1 MGLFQNIVRYFTK
14 IEEPPEYFKAVDT
27 TLETEE
33 ELRKLLKE
41 SNAKVKALENILC
54 SLATQVIDAVD
65 TAADSLE
72 YSGYTEE
79 EEEEEEADE
88 FMTVLYIIDD
98 KPLED
103 FTDEEAAEYYSLS

>member
-79 EEEEEEADE
+79 EEEEEADE
-88 FMTVLYIIDD
+88 FMTGLYIIDD

>member
-79 EEEEEEADE
+79 EEEEEADE